1 MREKISDLAPKKRPS
16 PIVSSAHLA
25 SQEGWEL
32 SELEYAMTMTYN
44 AFSRWMI
51 HCMASIGYKD
61 LNPLDI
67 LILHNVNH
75 RTREKRLADI
85 GFMLNID
92 DTHTVNYAIKKLV
105 KIDLVVGKKLGKEMF
120 YRTTK
125 LGQEV
130 CQKYRDVRQSCL
142 LDAAVATNK
151 DFDEISHTAL
161 VLRTMSGL
169 YDQASRAAS
178 SL

>member
-1 MREKISDLAPKKRPS
+1 MIAKGKKS
-16 PIVSSAHLA
+16 NPIVSSAHLA

-44 AFSRWMI
+44 AFSRWMV

-105 KIDLVVGKKLGKEMF
+105 KLELVVGKKLGKEMF

-125 LGQEV
+125 LGQEI

-142 LDAAVATNK
+142 VDAAVASNK
-151 DFDEISHTAL
+151 NFDEVSHTAL